1 MNKGIKIAIAG
12 IMAATIVAGNASA
25 AEVGT
30 VDEGKFVRSSF
41 SLGEENGPEEE
52 IITDVDKKWNIIDM
66 TNSFGD
72 NTREAGYEYKWTIK
86 SNDVYTVDN
95 IYRRKG
101 TKIKVNCCIR
111 EGSGEDYVVAGIIEP
126 DNTARAIKDEFCVDG
141 EFEVEEDGYYSVFA
155 RNINDHSIKVSFI
168 YYTYN

>member
-41 SLGEENGPEEE
+41 SLGEENGLEEE

-66 TNSFGD
+66 TNSFSN
-72 NTREAGYEYKWTIK
+72 NTREAGYEYLWTIK
-86 SNDVYTVDN
+86 PNNVYKIDN

-101 TKIKVNCCIR
+101 TKIKVSCCIS
-111 EGSGEDYVVAGIIEP
+111 EGSAKDSVMAGIIEP
-126 DNTARAIKDEFCVDG
+126 DNTGRAVEDEFCVTH
-141 EFEVEEDGYYSVFA
+141 EFEIEEDGYYSVFVK
-155 RNINDHSIKVSFI
+155 NTNSHNIKVSFI
-168 YYTYN
+168 YYTYS